1 MHLLNIQS
9 HKITGFSGA
18 AIGTIACLVALS
30 QQVSV
35 LTTNGIV
42 IYLCV
47 PLLLVMLVFFL
58 SRARGKPLIAI
69 VSINLVGLLTFL
81 YGLFILVLYKHVA

>member
-1 MHLLNIQS
+1 MHLPNIQS
-9 HKITGFSGA
+9 HKITGFAGA

-30 QQVSV
+30 QQVSF
-35 LTTNGIV
+35 LTTNSIV

-58 SRARGKPLIAI
+58 SRARIKPHIAI